1 MNFHTIDIERWN
13 RLPYFEHYTNVN
25 QCTYS
30 MTVDTD
36 ITLLLQALKI
46 RGYKL
51 YPAFI
56 YMVTRVVN
64 ERAEFKTS
72 YSPGGQLGYWD
83 SMTPSYTFFHKDDH
97 TFSSLWTEFA
107 NDFDRFHDLYEQ
119 DMERYRDVKGIFV
132 KENPPP
138 NTFPISMIPWARFSG
153 FNLNIAHDKEYL
165 LPIITG
171 GKYAEQGGRMLL
183 PVSMQ
188 VHHAVCDGYHASMFF
203 QALQK
208 MADSC
213 EDWLK

>member
-72 YSPGGQLGYWD
+72 YSPGGSWG
-83 SMTPSYTFFHKDDH
+83 T
-97 TFSSLWTEFA
+97 
-107 NDFDRFHDLYEQ
+107 
-119 DMERYRDVKGIFV
+119 GI
-132 KENPPP
+132 P
-138 NTFPISMIPWARFSG
+138 
-153 FNLNIAHDKEYL
+153 
-165 LPIITG
+165 
-171 GKYAEQGGRMLL
+171 
-183 PVSMQ
+183 
-188 VHHAVCDGYHASMFF
+188 
-203 QALQK
+203 
-208 MADSC
+208 
-213 EDWLK
+213 